1 MSNEHPRNLRD
12 LGAKRILS
20 ALGPQL
26 AVAITGKAGT
36 RFIRVET
43 RELQIKQRT
52 PDLEMHLDDPDLGP
66 LIVIV
71 EVQLKTD
78 SDFPGRLAALTTWL
92 AHDRGCPVI
101 PVVIHMSLPGEAR
114 SAHFRYELG
123 GSRIE
128 VMPVEI
134 VLADQ
139 DAREILEKGMDGP
152 WWPFIPFM
160 RHGDAPD
167 VLERLMNEI
176 DARPELE
183 QVAEDMLRMAA
194 HVVDLSQVKV
204 FLEARMMDDLWDLE
218 PRVGS
223 TMWKWL
229 VAKSEARGQALADA
243 RTDAMVEARVEAL
256 AEARARD
263 IAARARAEGLQ
274 QEAFRMVKRAI
285 ARRFGM
291 PDPDLSLRLESLH
304 TEELEALLESLF
316 DMTDPGELTAWL
328 DRQAH

>member
-1 MSNEHPRNLRD
+1 
-12 LGAKRILS
+12 
-20 ALGPQL
+20 
-26 AVAITGKAGT
+26 
-36 RFIRVET
+36 
-43 RELQIKQRT
+43 
-52 PDLEMHLDDPDLGP
+52 
-66 LIVIV
+66 
-71 EVQLKTD
+71 
-78 SDFPGRLAALTTWL
+78 
-92 AHDRGCPVI
+92 
-101 PVVIHMSLPGEAR
+101 
-114 SAHFRYELG
+114 
-123 GSRIE
+123 
-128 VMPVEI
+128 
-134 VLADQ
+134 
-139 DAREILEKGMDGP
+139 
-152 WWPFIPFM
+152 
-160 RHGDAPD
+160 
-167 VLERLMNEI
+167 MNEI
-176 DARPELE
+176 DARPDLE

-256 AEARARD
+256 AEARVEALAEARARD

-274 QEAFRMVKRAI
+274 QEALRMVKRAI

-316 DMTDPGELTAWL
+316 DMTVPGELSAWL